1 MKKMVSPIEAI
12 NAIGLF
18 SKKNLAF
25 VNSLK
30 KKNIEFESIKKAKK
44 NTIIVSGCKVIFDYD
59 YLVVK
64 TSGKCGEIE
73 KLLED
78 KS

>member
-1 MKKMVSPIEAI
+1 MVSPIEAI

-30 KKNIEFESIKKAKK
+30 KKNIEFENIKKAKK
-44 NTIIVSGCKVIFDYD
+44 NIVIVGGCKVIFDYD
-59 YLVVK
+59 DLVVK
-64 TSGKCGEIE
+64 TTGKCE

-78 KS
+78 NS